1 MDGPDK
7 EMEALLPCNPIH
19 GTTPPM
25 LSTLPIGITSFFF
38 KLILDLMWL
47 QTTST
52 SLNRSIDLEKSHKK
66 KGCHLQTTNRTP
78 PPPRHLST

>member
-38 KLILDLMWL
+38 KLIFQLDVASNHIN
-47 QTTST
+47 QF
-52 SLNRSIDLEKSHKK
+52 K
-66 KGCHLQTTNRTP
+66 
-78 PPPRHLST
+78 